1 MTFLPSRDR
10 EYLESKGFVF
20 QEIVDGQNRGII
32 LPKFRLPAQKYDVS
46 QVDVLIILPSGYPD
60 VAPDMFYL
68 EPWVKL
74 VEGDRYPKATQSR
87 LSFNG
92 RSWQRW
98 SRHNNE
104 WRRGIDGIWT
114 MLKRVEHALE
124 VAA

>member
-87 LSFNG
+87 LSFSG

-104 WRRGIDGIWT
+104 WRRGVDGIWT

>member
-10 EYLESKGFVF
+10 EYLESKEFVF

-32 LPKFRLPAQKYDVS
+32 LPRFRLPAQKYDVS

-60 VAPDMFYL
+60 IAPDMFYL

-74 VEGDRYPKATQSR
+74 VEGDRYPKATQSC

-114 MLKRVEHALE
+114 MLKRDFWE
-124 VAA
+124 

>member
-1 MTFLPSRDR
+1 MTFLPLQDR
-10 EYLESKGFVF
+10 EYLESKAFVF
-20 QEIVDGQNRGII
+20 QEIVDGQSKGII
-32 LPKFRLPAQKYDVS
+32 LPKFRLPVQKYDVE
-46 QVDVLIILPSGYPD
+46 QVDLLILLPSGYPD

-68 EPWVKL
+68 EPWIKL
-74 VEGDRYPKATQSR
+74 VQGNRYPKATQSR

-104 WRRGIDGIWT
+104 WRRGVDGIWT